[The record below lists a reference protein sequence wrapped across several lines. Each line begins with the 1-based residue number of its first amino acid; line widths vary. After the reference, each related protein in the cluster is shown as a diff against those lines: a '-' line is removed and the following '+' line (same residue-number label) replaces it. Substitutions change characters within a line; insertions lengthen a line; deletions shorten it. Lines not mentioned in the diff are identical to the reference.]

1 MIVEI
6 ALPLEKNLDYYL
18 KKIEAV
24 NGINFFT
31 CETHDIYYTNKDL
44 NGMSEEKMK
53 NYCIRFRYVEGIS
66 GIRYNA
72 NEIQKSWIE
81 NYHVYDSNQDNRFF
95 CELENFKIYEE
106 KLLNDGYK
114 KVFDTKKKD
123 YQFRIGDMKSMIQL
137 QEIDDIGLILYY
149 DNPDYYNLD
158 KDTQRNK
165 LIEEIES
172 YGIDSFINKDV
183 DKLRSLYYKKRIY
196 NGDTV

>member
-1 MIVEI
+1 MIIEI
-6 ALPLEKNLDYYL
+6 ALPLVEDLDYYL

-24 NGINFFT
+24 NGISFFV
-31 CETHDIYYTNKDL
+31 CKTHDIYYTDRDL
-44 NGMSEEKMK
+44 NGMSEEEMK
-53 NYCIRFRYVEGIS
+53 KSCVRFRCVEGIG

-81 NYHVYDSNQDNRFF
+81 NYHIYDSSHDNRFF

-106 KLLNDGYK
+106 KLLNDGYR

-123 YQFRIGDMKSMIQL
+123 YQFKIGDMKSFIQL
-137 QEIDDIGLILYY
+137 QMIDDIGLILYY
-149 DNPDYYNLD
+149 DNPNYYNLD
-158 KDTQRNK
+158 KDIQRKK

-183 DKLRSLYYKKRIY
+183 DKLRSLYYKERIY
-196 NGDTV
+196 NGDTI